1 MSPPLVLDDNIV
13 KLNYSHKLFRIRRKR
28 PELRII
34 VSSATMD
41 ANYFLDYFTS
51 GSPSSS
57 NEAVIVSL
65 EGRMYP
71 VQIAYADEP
80 VPNFVERSAQVAW
93 NIHMQVYLLP
103 LDWEGGAHC
112 DRTGWSR
119 RYFDVSPW
127 SGRYRDVF
135 GGAGGEITLVRLLSF
150 L

>member
-1 MSPPLVLDDNIV
+1 
-13 KLNYSHKLFRIRRKR
+13 
-28 PELRII
+28 
-34 VSSATMD
+34 MD

-80 VPNFVERSAQVAW
+80 VPNYVEKAAQVVW
-93 NIHMQVYLLP
+93 NLHMQV
-103 LDWEGGAHC
+103 C
-112 DRTGWSR
+112 
-119 RYFDVSPW
+119 
-127 SGRYRDVF
+127 
-135 GGAGGEITLVRLLSF
+135 F